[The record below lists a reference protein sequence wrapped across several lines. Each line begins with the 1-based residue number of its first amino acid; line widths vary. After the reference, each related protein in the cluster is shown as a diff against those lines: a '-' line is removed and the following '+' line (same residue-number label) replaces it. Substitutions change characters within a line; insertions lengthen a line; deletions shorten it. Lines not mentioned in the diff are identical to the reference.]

1 MLAATFTLPK
11 RARGRQSE
19 AAQAAYDARCADFA
33 AHMRQIASSLD
44 FTPGVRGWCYLLES
58 FGLITKGEFD
68 TAQRL
73 ITDLRK
79 SGLLPLDI
87 CAEDGAREWQLV
99 ENVDGRNVDRHGR
112 RLLNSLDGW
121 IERYLPFSF
130 WDDKPVYIQMMVE
143 KIDLREL
150 FAPVCGRF
158 RVPLANAKGW
168 SDLHTRA
175 AMMRR
180 FAEHEAAGRQC
191 VLLYCGD
198 FDPAGLRISDYL
210 RSNMAEL
217 SGAIGGWLPDSV
229 IIDRFGLNYDFI
241 TDNALSWIDNL
252 ETGSGRDLADPKHPE
267 HSKDYVQDY
276 LRQYGRRK
284 VEANAL
290 VVRAD
295 AARKLCLDA
304 ILRYLPDE
312 GAPAAFDAT
321 LSPWREGLRQAVRD
335 MIDDAV

>member
-1 MLAATFTLPK
+1 MTTITMPK
-11 RARGRQSE
+11 RARGRQSA
-19 AAQAAYDARCADFA
+19 AAQAAYDAECAEFA
-33 AHMRQIASSLD
+33 AHMQQIASRLD
-44 FTPGVRGWCYLLES
+44 FTPGARGWCYLLES

-68 TAQRL
+68 SAQRL

-99 ENVDGRNVDRHGR
+99 EDVDGRNVNWHGR
-112 RLLNSLDGW
+112 SLLDSLDGW
-121 IERYLPFSF
+121 IESYLPFSF

-150 FAPVCGRF
+150 FAPVCRRF

-210 RSNMAEL
+210 RSNMVEL
-217 SGAIGGWLPDSV
+217 SGAIGGWMPDKV
-229 IIDRFGLNYDFI
+229 TIDRFGLNYDFI
-241 TDNALSWIDNL
+241 VDNSLSWIDNL
-252 ETGSGRDLADPKHPE
+252 ETGNGKDLADTRHPE
-267 HSKDYVQDY
+267 HGKEYVQDY
-276 LRQYGRRK
+276 LRRYGRRK

-295 AARKLCLDA
+295 TARKLCLDS
-304 ILRYLPDE
+304 ILRYLPGE
-312 GAPAAFDAT
+312 SAPDDFAAQLA
-321 LSPWREGLRQAVRD
+321 PWRQELRQVVRS